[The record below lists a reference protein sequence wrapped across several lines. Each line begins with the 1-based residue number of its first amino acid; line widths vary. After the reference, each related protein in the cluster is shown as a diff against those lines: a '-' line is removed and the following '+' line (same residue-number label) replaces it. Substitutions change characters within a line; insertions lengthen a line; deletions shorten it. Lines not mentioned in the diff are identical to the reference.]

1 MIMPGLEADE
11 QFDPL
16 MRMDKLEDV
25 LNLKTIKTL
34 KILVKNAILMIDSPN
49 MITQIQISREDKP
62 DEVEKMHNYND
73 TCKKIEEMEDDVAEF
88 DVHKDLLSDALDVA
102 GSPKEPIRFET
113 GGSVA
118 VISESNQSARLPKI
132 RVDAKSSITLS
143 MEAQTHLRKTLE
155 HAPGDS
161 VRVRI
166 ARYNDLPFCIFKNPR
181 LTVMAGG
188 MVKQT

>member
-1 MIMPGLEADE
+1 MPGLETDE
-11 QFDPL
+11 QVDPL
-16 MRMDKLEDV
+16 MRMDKLEDI

-49 MITQIQISREDKP
+49 MITQIQTSREDKP

-73 TCKKIEEMEDDVAEF
+73 TCKKIEEMEDIAEF
-88 DVHKDLLSDALDVA
+88 DIHKDLLSDALDVV
-102 GSPKEPIRFET
+102 GSPKEPIRLVT
-113 GGSVA
+113 GGSVT

-132 RVDAKSSITLS
+132 RVDAKSKISLS

-166 ARYNDLPFCIFKNPR
+166 VLHNDLPFCVFKNPR

-188 MVKQT
+188 MVKQS